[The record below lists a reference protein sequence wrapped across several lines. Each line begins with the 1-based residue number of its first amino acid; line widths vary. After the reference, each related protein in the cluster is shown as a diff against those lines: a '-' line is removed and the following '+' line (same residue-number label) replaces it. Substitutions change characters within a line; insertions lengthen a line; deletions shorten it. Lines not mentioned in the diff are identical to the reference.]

1 MPLCGLSAATIA
13 LGVVNFTAFRG
24 SSLRFISPLLSFP
37 ICVIVIFVKIPL
49 QQVPAP
55 VYYMSKKV
63 HCEVEIIDKQ
73 EGYHGPEVP
82 SSSSMMVILEV
93 HGFHAKAHH
102 HSLLFL
108 HEA

>member
-1 MPLCGLSAATIA
+1 MSLCAIATPDLVFIA
-13 LGVVNFTAFRG
+13 FSRLKLAV
-24 SSLRFISPLLSFP
+24 ISPPLLSAP

-63 HCEVEIIDKQ
+63 RWRVEIIDKQ

-82 SSSSMMVILEV
+82 SSSSMTTSLEAR
-93 HGFHAKAHH
+93 GFLAKAHH
-102 HSLLFL
+102 RSIFL
-108 HEA
+108 HGA